1 MKFNNQLLLKTVLV
15 VIILV
20 LLYLILTETESFTAD
35 DGCYPDTY
43 RVSAYQ
49 QYINTFHG
57 KCTTD
62 IEEVKGND
70 SGSVEGS
77 DGNGGSQCIDS
88 VRATALKSHESEPR
102 GWCEVP
108 DGYSRGY

>member
-1 MKFNNQLLLKTVLV
+1 MKLNNRFLKTVLV

-20 LLYLILTETESFTAD
+20 LLYLILRETESFIAD

-49 QYINTFHG
+49 QYINKFHG

-62 IEEVKGND
+62 SDEANDFNSGIIDDSNGD
-70 SGSVEGS
+70 SGS
-77 DGNGGSQCIDS
+77 QCVDS

>member
-1 MKFNNQLLLKTVLV
+1 MKLNNRFLKTVLV

-49 QYINTFHG
+49 QYINKFHG
-57 KCTTD
+57 KCTSN
-62 IEEVKGND
+62 IEEVND
-70 SGSVEGS
+70 GSGDGGLDES
-77 DGNGGSQCIDS
+77 DGNSGSQCIDS
-88 VRATALKSHESEPR
+88 VRATALDSHESEPR

>member
-1 MKFNNQLLLKTVLV
+1 MKLNNLLLKTVLV

-20 LLYLILTETESFTAD
+20 LLYLILRKTESFTTD

-49 QYINTFHG
+49 QYINKFHG

-62 IEEVKGND
+62 SDEVND
-70 SGSVEGS
+70 FNSGSVNES
-77 DGNGGSQCIDS
+77 NGNSGSQCVDS
-88 VRATALKSHESEPR
+88 VRATALESHESEPR